1 MSVFLNAAQVMSND
15 DSNDILKQI
24 VVSLG
29 GLYVEIMDGVATP
42 KLRAGGRMVKA
53 NVKPIKPIQAE
64 DVGESRLRVSIV
76 CLLTFASTLP
86 RATGYIKLWLHEQGR
101 WH

>member
-15 DSNDILKQI
+15 DSNDILTQI

-29 GLYVEIMDGVATP
+29 GLSVEIMDGVATP

-53 NVKPIKPIQAE
+53 NVKPVQVE

-76 CLLTFASTLP
+76 CLLTFALTLSQ
-86 RATGYIKLWLHEQGR
+86 ATGYRKLWLHEQGR
-101 WH
+101 CH

>member
-29 GLYVEIMDGVATP
+29 GLSVEIMDGVAIVRP
-42 KLRAGGRMVKA
+42 SCAL
-53 NVKPIKPIQAE
+53 E
-64 DVGESRLRVSIV
+64 GE
-76 CLLTFASTLP
+76 
-86 RATGYIKLWLHEQGR
+86 W
-101 WH
+101 